1 MKKFTAFV
9 LCAFLCLGLT
19 ACGSAST
26 DSQKN
31 NTTKQDDV
39 AKTGGYVFETKGK
52 QIAMDADFAEIAKE
66 LGEPIKYYEAASC
79 AFEGLDKTYTY
90 DGFKVDTYPDEKS
103 VDRVA
108 DVIFTDDTVK
118 TKEGAHL
125 GMTADDIKGIYGS
138 YGTEND
144 KSITYEKGDMK
155 LIFILTDGKVTSI
168 QYVSKVLD

>member
-52 QIAMDADFAEIAKE
+52 QIALTGVLESQKWTGQDGVQHEGWQLTASSVTLLSGTKNNEGPETVEAET
-66 LGEPIKYYEAASC
+66 PT
-79 AFEGLDKTYTY
+79 F
-90 DGFKVDTYPDEKS
+90 
-103 VDRVA
+103 
-108 DVIFTDDTVK
+108 
-118 TKEGAHL
+118 
-125 GMTADDIKGIYGS
+125 
-138 YGTEND
+138 
-144 KSITYEKGDMK
+144 
-155 LIFILTDGKVTSI
+155 
-168 QYVSKVLD
+168 